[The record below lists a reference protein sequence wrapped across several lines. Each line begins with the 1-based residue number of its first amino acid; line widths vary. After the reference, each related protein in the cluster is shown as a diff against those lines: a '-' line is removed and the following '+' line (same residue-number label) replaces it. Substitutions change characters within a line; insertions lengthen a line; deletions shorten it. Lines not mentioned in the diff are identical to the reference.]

1 MKALA
6 HLCPHCKEKKPDT
19 SVRGTCQ
26 AAGHIAQANLPRN
39 HVPWTESPNFTL
51 CDACG
56 DHFGF
61 CVWCWGPIN
70 GHGRITVPTDKTF
83 VRAFEK
89 ENGLHIEGMNVG
101 EQVLAQFAID
111 RFTGLIWE
119 VKDLSCGVRLVATRM
134 VQDGA
139 AADDR
144 WWWYGS
150 RYAWLEFYFELDRS
164 NPAAHIEMVQA
175 SKYEWRPITK
185 PKIWRVTVEVRQ

>member
-1 MKALA
+1 LKTLA

-26 AAGHIAQANLPRN
+26 AASHIAQANLPRN

-89 ENGLHIEGMNVG
+89 EHGLHIEGMNVG

-111 RFTGLIWE
+111 RFMGQTWE
-119 VKDLSCGVRLVATRM
+119 VKDLSCGVRLAATRM
-134 VQDGA
+134 VQDGGGDDLFVHFRSIESSGFKSLQEGQKVSFKVVQGQKGLQ
-139 AADDR
+139 AD
-144 WWWYGS
+144 
-150 RYAWLEFYFELDRS
+150 E
-164 NPAAHIEMVQA
+164 VQA
-175 SKYEWRPITK
+175 M
-185 PKIWRVTVEVRQ
+185 